1 MTNAS
6 IYFDKHIII
15 IIIIQHN
22 LARSREEDESSKMAP
37 TQWCQIRVPSSAHI
51 TSAYC
56 TRNAN
61 GLLADPHYS
70 PQFSLFWAED
80 IFFRRRHRYSRLH
93 EILFFFAYRSSL
105 SSSFSSKFF
114 FNFAIFMES
123 LIWKKDTV
131 MFYEWII
138 VWF

>member
-22 LARSREEDESSKMAP
+22 LARRREDESSKMAP

-93 EILFFFAYRSSL
+93 EILFFFCIQIIIIII
-105 SSSFSSKFF
+105 
-114 FNFAIFMES
+114 IFVKNLLQLCHIHGES
-123 LIWKKDTV
+123 DMKKTHLYFV
-131 MFYEWII
+131 TE
-138 VWF
+138 

>member
-15 IIIIQHN
+15 IFIIINQHN
-22 LARSREEDESSKMAP
+22 LARRREDESSKMAP

-93 EILFFFAYRSSL
+93 EILFFFCIQIIIIII
-105 SSSFSSKFF
+105 
-114 FNFAIFMES
+114 IFVKNLLQLCHIHGES
-123 LIWKKDTV
+123 DMKKTHLYFV
-131 MFYEWII
+131 TE
-138 VWF
+138 